1 MPAALVQAGGAVQTR
16 IRAAV
21 VHLHFTV
28 CPTVADRAGAPK
40 TLLGVGALAVHAG
53 LLRAGHSLGLA
64 VPPDPSLVA
73 LAAKGRGSVAVVNVN
88 ARGPIDARLLL
99 AVRDQDLA
107 VGAHESGLAVAS
119 VGALSGV
126 EADALVLARLVIRAV
141 VQVLVAEQ
149 TAPSLVALALPGLL
163 AGSVH
168 ASRVRLAFGAQRS
181 LPAVIAAVEV
191 EEENTQLV
199 DDHLITEGIVI
210 LGPNC
215 EPPKPRGCKK

>member
-1 MPAALVQAGGAVQTR
+1 MAAALVQAGGAVQTR

-28 CPTVADRAGAPK
+28 SPAVADGAGAPK

-64 VPPDPSLVA
+64 VPADPSLVA
-73 LAAKGRGSVAVVNVN
+73 LAAKGRRSVAVVNVK
-88 ARGPIDARLLL
+88 ARRSVNARLLL

-119 VGALSGV
+119 VRALSGV

-149 TAPSLVALALPGLL
+149 SSPSLVALALPGFL
-163 AGSVH
+163 AGSVY
-168 ASRVRLAFGAQRS
+168 ASRVRLAFCAQRS
-181 LPAVIAAVEV
+181 LPAVVATVMVEM
-191 EEENTQLV
+191 EEE
-199 DDHLITEGIVI
+199 
-210 LGPNC
+210 
-215 EPPKPRGCKK
+215 